1 MLLEIKNCLVK
12 EVTDVQNGTSQRS
25 GQNWTKATVIL
36 EHKDGDYTDT
46 FPMTVFGNEKV
57 QQVSDLV
64 GKCADIKFD
73 IRGREFNGRWFND
86 VNLRYINPVT
96 QGTQENIPH
105 QAPAPAPAQE
115 DDPDGDL
122 PF

>member
-1 MLLEIKNCLVK
+1 MLLDIKNCLIK

-25 GQNWTKATVIL
+25 GQSWTKATVIL
-36 EHKDGDYTDT
+36 ERKDGDYTDT

-64 GKCADIKFD
+64 GKQVDIKFD
-73 IRGREFNGRWFND
+73 IRGREYNGRWFAD
-86 VNLRYINPVT
+86 VNLRYINPVKEEAPVPAP
-96 QGTQENIPH
+96 Q
-105 QAPAPAPAQE
+105 PAPAKE